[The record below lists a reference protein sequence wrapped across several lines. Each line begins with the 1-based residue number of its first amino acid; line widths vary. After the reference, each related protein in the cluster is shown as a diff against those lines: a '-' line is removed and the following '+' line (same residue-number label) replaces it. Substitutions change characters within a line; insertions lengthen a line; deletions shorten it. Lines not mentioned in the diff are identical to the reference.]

1 MINTEVGD
9 WKESKLPN
17 LKEFPFGRPSPSSS
31 SFCWTKEKKFEQLYV
46 IHLLKLCDDDQVDD
60 NGNGNDQDDDPV
72 DENGNNND
80 QDDVE
85 PARRSC
91 VRLNARRSRDRL
103 RNCSMISCQTPT
115 YVFLNQDVW
124 IFAPPPPPGHVFHKE
139 ERDKG
144 VSSWYSWGCPAT
156 WVEALHQAVVRPLM
170 ADVEGRC
177 DRAAVRIL
185 AAWVEDLLVWTKV
198 QVDNWTSGQKIS

>member
-9 WKESKLPN
+9 WMESKVPN
-17 LKEFPFGRPSPSSS
+17 LKEFPFGRPSPSST
-31 SFCWTKEKKFEQLYV
+31 SFCWTKEQKFEQLHI
-46 IHLLKLCDDDQVDD
+46 IHFLKLCGDDPVDDDD
-60 NGNGNDQDDDPV
+60 NGNDQDDD
-72 DENGNNND
+72 
-80 QDDVE
+80 E

-103 RNCSMISCQTPT
+103 RNCSMISCQTQT

-124 IFAPPPPPGHVFHKE
+124 IFPPPPPPGHVFHKE

-198 QVDNWTSGQKIS
+198 QIGSH